1 MSIIL
6 DPAKR
11 FFEACE
17 TGKGWD
23 ECKAYCHPDATFS
36 SQTNA
41 LSDISTL
48 ESYCEW
54 MKNLFT
60 PVPDGHY
67 ELKFFTAIVAWNY
80 VRRIV
85 SFGAVFLISALCHVD
100 TLAAQSNF
108 ERALEP
114 TQVFSSGTNVLGP
127 PSNGG
132 PVIVGTSFQLHNIH
146 AINDEAETF
155 QFMGVLTL
163 TWKDKRQAFDPDKE
177 GIQEKI
183 YQGAYQ
189 FNEVSPGWYP
199 QVILVNVS
207 DMFEKH
213 GVILRV
219 LPDGTSTLI
228 ETVNATVEADFK
240 MQRYPFD
247 SQRLEA
253 VFVLLGYDSS
263 EVVFEAEP
271 VPVDSSLKK
280 MKISQ
285 WQLTAIRNST
295 AEQSTLYTGKRGIS
309 SKFILSIEVQRK
321 PLFIIRLVVFPLALI
336 VLVSWSVFWMERSS
350 LSDRINISFI
360 GILTSV
366 ALQMVV
372 SDIMPQISYIT
383 IANGFV
389 TLSFF
394 LMCATVVIN
403 LIVSEY
409 DKRGKPDVG
418 DLIDYRCRWIFPL
431 VYFGLVTL
439 FIMVMFLV

>member
-1 MSIIL
+1 M
-6 DPAKR
+6 
-11 FFEACE
+11 
-17 TGKGWD
+17 
-23 ECKAYCHPDATFS
+23 
-36 SQTNA
+36 
-41 LSDISTL
+41 
-48 ESYCEW
+48 
-54 MKNLFT
+54 
-60 PVPDGHY
+60 
-67 ELKFFTAIVAWNY
+67 
-80 VRRIV
+80 
-85 SFGAVFLISALCHVD
+85 
-100 TLAAQSNF
+100 
-108 ERALEP
+108 
-114 TQVFSSGTNVLGP
+114 LGP

-240 MQRYPFD
+240 MQLYPFD

-285 WQLTAIRNST
+285 
-295 AEQSTLYTGKRGIS
+295 
-309 SKFILSIEVQRK
+309 
-321 PLFIIRLVVFPLALI
+321 
-336 VLVSWSVFWMERSS
+336 
-350 LSDRINISFI
+350 
-360 GILTSV
+360 
-366 ALQMVV
+366 
-372 SDIMPQISYIT
+372 
-383 IANGFV
+383 
-389 TLSFF
+389 
-394 LMCATVVIN
+394 
-403 LIVSEY
+403 
-409 DKRGKPDVG
+409 
-418 DLIDYRCRWIFPL
+418 
-431 VYFGLVTL
+431 
-439 FIMVMFLV
+439 